1 MLYRVFDVLG
11 CLFLLVCFASVT
23 QAEET
28 WESNDGI
35 YGSSCYDQNAPG
47 EVCYDSQTGGDAT
60 PEPVPEPGT
69 LTLVLGGALLAAR
82 HYKKSHS

>member
-1 MLYRVFDVLG
+1 MLYRVFGVLG
-11 CLFLLVCFASVT
+11 CLFLLICFASVI
-23 QAEET
+23 QAEEA

-35 YGSSCYDQNAPG
+35 YGQSSCDDYGQGD
-47 EVCYDSQTGGDAT
+47 VCQDSRTGGDGL

>member
-1 MLYRVFDVLG
+1 MSLFAGLFRIGDTGRGDV
-11 CLFLLVCFASVT
+11 
-23 QAEET
+23 
-28 WESNDGI
+28 I
-35 YGSSCYDQNAPG
+35 YGSSCYDQNTQG
-47 EVCYDSQTGGDAT
+47 ETCDDSQTGGDPT